1 MPTSAPWRAT
11 RSGSPAPSS
20 CRCGRRARPV
30 RRCGRSRSA
39 RRGSRIRRGCESEA
53 RAGSSKLSFEVEE
66 CEFTSTIDGRALQ
79 FPRKDKAAA
88 EETMKAA
95 MVFLASAALVCAS
108 PLARAAD
115 YPSKPVTLMIGFA
128 PGGPSDVM
136 ARIITRKMEEI
147 LKQPF
152 VIENRAGAGGSIAG
166 TAVARAVPDGYT
178 VLLATGS
185 LLAINVSLYK
195 NLGYDP
201 EKDFDPITM
210 VGTQTNVLYVHPSLP
225 AKSLGELIEYARANP
240 GKLSFGSGG
249 NGTPAH
255 LAGELL
261 KIEAKIDMT
270 HVPFRGTGPALQA
283 VIGGHLPMAFNPPSP
298 LIPHLQSGAIRAIA
312 VTTLKRTAVLPDVPT
327 IAERGFPG
335 FDATTW
341 HGLVAPAGTPKEVV
355 ATLHRAAV
363 GALNDA
369 EVRKALTD
377 LGVDVVANSPEE
389 FRAYIKSEIP
399 KWAAVVKASG
409 AKVD

>member
-1 MPTSAPWRAT
+1 MARALTPDAPCAMMRKACFAKPDHGPEDTMKGTIALVAGAVLVCSAPA
-11 RSGSPAPSS
+11 
-20 CRCGRRARPV
+20 V
-30 RRCGRSRSA
+30 
-39 RRGSRIRRGCESEA
+39 
-53 RAGSSKLSFEVEE
+53 
-66 CEFTSTIDGRALQ
+66 
-79 FPRKDKAAA
+79 
-88 EETMKAA
+88 
-95 MVFLASAALVCAS
+95 
-108 PLARAAD
+108 RAAD
-115 YPSKPVTLMIGFA
+115 YPTRPITLMIGFA

-147 LKQPF
+147 LKQPL
-152 VIENRAGAGGSIAG
+152 VIENRAGAGGSVAG
-166 TAVARAVPDGYT
+166 TAVARAAPDGYT

-201 EKDFDPITM
+201 EKDFEPITE
-210 VGTQTNVLYVHPSLP
+210 VGTQTNVLYCHPTLP
-225 AKSLGELIEYARANP
+225 AQTLGELITYAKANP

-255 LAGELL
+255 LAGEML

-283 VIGGHLPMAFNPPSP
+283 VIGGHVPMAFNPPPP

-377 LGVDVVANSPEE
+377 LGIDVVANSPEE

-399 KWAAVVKASG
+399 KWAAIVKASG
-409 AKVD
+409 AKLD